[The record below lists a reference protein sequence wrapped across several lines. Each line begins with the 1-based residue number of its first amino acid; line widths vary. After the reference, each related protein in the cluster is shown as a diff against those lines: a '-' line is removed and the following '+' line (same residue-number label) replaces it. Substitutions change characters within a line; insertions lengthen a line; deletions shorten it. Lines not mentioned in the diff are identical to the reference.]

1 MNIKDDWISLNVKAK
16 IGAICMSLASI
27 LNFIFVLVFMDEVG
41 EYFDAFANMVNFDIE
56 IFLVLYAILFTLL
69 DLVIAFFVVRH
80 KKWARAIGIW
90 WGIRGIVSFV
100 TSISAPSAMFVVYGL
115 YVLSAGCLLLTKKSE
130 F

>member
-1 MNIKDDWISLNVKAK
+1 MNIKDDWISLNIKAK

-27 LNFIFVLVFMDEVG
+27 LNLIFVLVFMDEVG
-41 EYFDAFANMVNFDIE
+41 EYFDAFANIVHFDIE

-90 WGIRGIVSFV
+90 WGIWGIVSLV

>member
-1 MNIKDDWISLNVKAK
+1 MNIKDDWISLNIKAK

-80 KKWARAIGIW
+80 KK
-90 WGIRGIVSFV
+90 
-100 TSISAPSAMFVVYGL
+100 
-115 YVLSAGCLLLTKKSE
+115 
-130 F
+130 